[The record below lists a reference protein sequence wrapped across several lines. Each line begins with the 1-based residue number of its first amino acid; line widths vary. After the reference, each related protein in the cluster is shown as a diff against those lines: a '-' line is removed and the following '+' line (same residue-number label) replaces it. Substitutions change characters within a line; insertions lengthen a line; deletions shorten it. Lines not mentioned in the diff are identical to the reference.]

1 MAEIRKDYPYFIGF
15 PGSVDFDYSELLPF
29 FQYLLNNVGDPY
41 VSPLHAN
48 HSKRLEREVVD
59 FFADLFHA
67 PKSDRWGYVT
77 NGGTEGNLYSLYV
90 ARELYPEAPVF
101 YSNSAHYSIP
111 KNIGILGMQ
120 GIAVASEESGEMDYS
135 SLKKNII
142 KSGATQVIVVATIG
156 TTMSEAKDNVYIIQH
171 ILDDLGFDD
180 ASFVHCDAALAGVYT
195 AFAIPHHPFDFADGA
210 DAISI
215 SGHKFIG
222 CPMPSGVVI
231 TRKSYRDKV
240 VRSALYTGTP
250 DSTISGSRN
259 GHTPIMLWYTIKKLG
274 TDGLRK
280 RAINSMELARYL
292 HTELRCI
299 GWPAWKNEAA
309 FTVVIKQPPKEII
322 HKWQLAT
329 YGGVSHVICM
339 PGVTKEQLNSFIQDI
354 KHSQNTIRHKRTNER
369 KTSNESK

>member
-1 MAEIRKDYPYFIGF
+1 MIKRKESQLNRADHHTLTAFMAEIRKDYPYFIGF

-156 TTMSEAKDNVYIIQH
+156 TTMSRQRTMCT
-171 ILDDLGFDD
+171 LF
-180 ASFVHCDAALAGVYT
+180 ST
-195 AFAIPHHPFDFADGA
+195 
-210 DAISI
+210 S
-215 SGHKFIG
+215 S
-222 CPMPSGVVI
+222 M
-231 TRKSYRDKV
+231 T
-240 VRSALYTGTP
+240 SALMMHHLCTVMQRWQASIQP
-250 DSTISGSRN
+250 LQF
-259 GHTPIMLWYTIKKLG
+259 PIIRLILLTVQMRSVSADTNLS
-274 TDGLRK
+274 DARC
-280 RAINSMELARYL
+280 RAE
-292 HTELRCI
+292 
-299 GWPAWKNEAA
+299 W
-309 FTVVIKQPPKEII
+309 
-322 HKWQLAT
+322 
-329 YGGVSHVICM
+329 
-339 PGVTKEQLNSFIQDI
+339 
-354 KHSQNTIRHKRTNER
+354 
-369 KTSNESK
+369 